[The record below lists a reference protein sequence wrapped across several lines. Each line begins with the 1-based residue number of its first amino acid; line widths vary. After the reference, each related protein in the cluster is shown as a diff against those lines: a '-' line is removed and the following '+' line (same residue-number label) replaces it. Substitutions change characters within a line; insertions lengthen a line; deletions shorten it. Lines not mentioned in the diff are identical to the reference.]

1 MGTRFFLLA
10 LFCVM
15 SIVGYSQNNDVLIRK
30 EDNPELKVTIDAYF
44 GISLMTTYSGFIRY
58 GFIQVKSTGETQIT
72 YLTQS
77 QFMQMVTGQE
87 KSKANP
93 EKINFLEQ
101 KEIMWQSFENLWKLR
116 YSEYP
121 YEGPQSTEEGWAGRD
136 FAPSV
141 AQWNFLKQQYGY
153 SNFNQFLYGDAMWRL
168 VKDSQDPNWQRQ
180 YSSLR

>member
-1 MGTRFFLLA
+1 FQRKYCIFVKVNYLQFMGTRFFLLA

-93 EKINFLEQ
+93 EKIN
-101 KEIMWQSFENLWKLR
+101 
-116 YSEYP
+116 
-121 YEGPQSTEEGWAGRD
+121 
-136 FAPSV
+136 
-141 AQWNFLKQQYGY
+141 
-153 SNFNQFLYGDAMWRL
+153 
-168 VKDSQDPNWQRQ
+168 
-180 YSSLR
+180 

>member
-1 MGTRFFLLA
+1 MGTRFFVIA
-10 LFCVM
+10 FFCVISAM
-15 SIVGYSQNNDVLIRK
+15 GYSQNNDVFVRK
-30 EDNPELKVTIDAYF
+30 EENPELKTTIDAYF

-58 GFIQVKSTGETQIT
+58 GFIQIKSTGETQIT

-93 EKINFLEQ
+93 ERINFLEQ

-121 YEGPQSTEEGWAGRD
+121 YEGPQSTEKGWAGRD

-141 AQWNFLKQQYGY
+141 AQWNFLKQHYGY
-153 SNFNQFLYGDAMWRL
+153 SNFNQFLHGDDMWRL